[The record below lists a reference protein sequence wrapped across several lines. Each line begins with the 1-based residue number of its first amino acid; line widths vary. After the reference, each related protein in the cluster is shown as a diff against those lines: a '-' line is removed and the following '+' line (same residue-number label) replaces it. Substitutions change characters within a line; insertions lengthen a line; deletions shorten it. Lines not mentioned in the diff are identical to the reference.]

1 MTECYHGNNYL
12 FLCDIDSPVSKC
24 VQDTMNISNY
34 QMSFIYSF
42 ILKAVGDT
50 YSKTIFKFLSQLS
63 HQTACTMNHEYLLVS
78 RLMASKPCAYEI
90 LTKKFI
96 ILIPSKILPLHL
108 VKILKS
114 FPFLDWVF
122 SFDAIYLSFIQ
133 WKINK
138 TFLHIISS

>member
-50 YSKTIFKFLSQLS
+50 YSKTIFEISFTSISPNSLY
-63 HQTACTMNHEYLLVS
+63 HEYLLVS

>member
-50 YSKTIFKFLSQLS
+50 YSKTIFEISFTTISPNSLY
-63 HQTACTMNHEYLLVS
+63 HEYLLVS